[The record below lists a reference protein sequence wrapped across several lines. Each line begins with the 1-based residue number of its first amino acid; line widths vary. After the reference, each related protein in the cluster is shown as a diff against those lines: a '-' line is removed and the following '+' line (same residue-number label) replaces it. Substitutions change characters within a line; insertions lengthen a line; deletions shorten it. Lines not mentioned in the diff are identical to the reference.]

1 MKYGY
6 QKTVSI
12 SFEDV
17 DSRIRSALAE
27 NGFGVIT
34 EIDIKKTFKEKLDL
48 EYPRFRILGACN
60 PELAEKALKM
70 QSEVAML
77 MPCNV
82 VFWENEDKTV
92 TLSAIDAEQQLSV
105 TEHLGLIQIGKDVN
119 VMLKNTTHIVTS
131 NLTMVLLKK
140 TILSICHLNVN
151 QF

>member
-12 SFEDV
+12 SFKDV
-17 DSRIRSALAE
+17 DSKIRSTLAE

-34 EIDIKKTFKEKLDL
+34 EIDIKKTFKEKLNID
-48 EYPRFRILGACN
+48 YPRFRILGACN

-82 VFWENEDKTV
+82 VFWENEDSTV
-92 TLSAIDAEQQLSV
+92 TLSAIDAEQQLSI
-105 TEHLGLIQIGKDVN
+105 TEHDDLIQIGKDVN
-119 VMLKNTTHIVTS
+119 IMLKTAIDRV
-131 NLTMVLLKK
+131 
-140 TILSICHLNVN
+140 
-151 QF
+151 

>member
-12 SFEDV
+12 SFKEV
-17 DSRIRSALAE
+17 DSKIRSTLAE

-34 EIDIKKTFKEKLDL
+34 EIDIKKTFKEKLNID
-48 EYPRFRILGACN
+48 YPRFRILGACN

-82 VFWENEDKTV
+82 VFWENEDSTV

-105 TEHLGLIQIGKDVN
+105 TEHDDLIQIGKDVN
-119 VMLKNTTHIVTS
+119 IMLKTAIDRV
-131 NLTMVLLKK
+131 
-140 TILSICHLNVN
+140 
-151 QF
+151 

>member
-12 SFEDV
+12 SFKDV
-17 DSRIRSALAE
+17 DSKIRATLAE

-34 EIDIKKTFKEKLDL
+34 EIDIKKTFKEKLNID
-48 EYPRFRILGACN
+48 YPRFRILGACN

-82 VFWENEDKTV
+82 VFWENEDSTV

-105 TEHLGLIQIGKDVN
+105 TEHDDLIQIGKDVN
-119 VMLKNTTHIVTS
+119 IMLKTAIDRV
-131 NLTMVLLKK
+131 
-140 TILSICHLNVN
+140 
-151 QF
+151 

>member
-12 SFEDV
+12 SFKDV
-17 DSRIRSALAE
+17 DSKIRSTLAE

-34 EIDIKKTFKEKLDL
+34 EVDIKKTFKEKLNID
-48 EYPRFRILGACN
+48 YPRFRILGACN

-82 VFWENEDKTV
+82 VFWENEDSTV

-105 TEHLGLIQIGKDVN
+105 TEHDDLIQIGKDVN
-119 VMLKNTTHIVTS
+119 IMLKTAIDRV
-131 NLTMVLLKK
+131 
-140 TILSICHLNVN
+140 
-151 QF
+151 

>member
-12 SFEDV
+12 SFKDV
-17 DSRIRSALAE
+17 DSKIRSTLAE

-34 EIDIKKTFKEKLDL
+34 EIDIKKTFKEKLNID
-48 EYPRFRILGACN
+48 YPRFRILGACN

-82 VFWENEDKTV
+82 VFWENEDSTV
-92 TLSAIDAEQQLSV
+92 TLSAIDAEQQLGV
-105 TEHLGLIQIGKDVN
+105 TEHDDLIQIGKDVN
-119 VMLKNTTHIVTS
+119 IMLKTAIDRV
-131 NLTMVLLKK
+131 
-140 TILSICHLNVN
+140 
-151 QF
+151 

>member
-6 QKTVSI
+6 QKTISI

-17 DSRIRSALAE
+17 DSKIRSTLAE

-34 EIDIKKTFKEKLDL
+34 EIDIKKTFKEKLNID
-48 EYPRFRILGACN
+48 YPRFRILGACN

-105 TEHLGLIQIGKDVN
+105 TEHDDLIQIGKDVN
-119 VMLKNTTHIVTS
+119 IMLKTAIDRV
-131 NLTMVLLKK
+131 
-140 TILSICHLNVN
+140 
-151 QF
+151 

>member
-12 SFEDV
+12 SFKDV
-17 DSRIRSALAE
+17 DSKIRSTLAE

-34 EIDIKKTFKEKLDL
+34 EIDIKKTFKEKLNID
-48 EYPRFRILGACN
+48 YPRFRILGACN

-105 TEHLGLIQIGKDVN
+105 TEHDDLIQIGKDVN
-119 VMLKNTTHIVTS
+119 IMLKTAIDRV
-131 NLTMVLLKK
+131 
-140 TILSICHLNVN
+140 
-151 QF
+151 

>member
-6 QKTVSI
+6 QKTISI

-17 DSRIRSALAE
+17 DSKIRLTLAE

-34 EIDIKKTFKEKLDL
+34 EIDIKKTFKEKLNID
-48 EYPRFRILGACN
+48 YPRFRILGACN

-82 VFWENEDKTV
+82 IYWENEDKTV

-105 TEHLGLIQIGKDVN
+105 TEHDDLIQIGKDVN
-119 VMLKNTTHIVTS
+119 IMLKTAIDLV
-131 NLTMVLLKK
+131 
-140 TILSICHLNVN
+140 
-151 QF
+151 

>member
-17 DSRIRSALAE
+17 DSRIRLALAE

-60 PELAEKALKM
+60 PELAEKALKI

-119 VMLKNTTHIVTS
+119 VMLKSAID
-131 NLTMVLLKK
+131 VL
-140 TILSICHLNVN
+140 
-151 QF
+151 

>member
-12 SFEDV
+12 SFKDV
-17 DSRIRSALAE
+17 DSKIRSTLAE

-34 EIDIKKTFKEKLDL
+34 EIDIKKTFKEKLNID
-48 EYPRFRILGACN
+48 YPRSRILGACN

-105 TEHLGLIQIGKDVN
+105 TEHDDIIQIGKDVN
-119 VMLKNTTHIVTS
+119 IMLKMAIDLV
-131 NLTMVLLKK
+131 
-140 TILSICHLNVN
+140 
-151 QF
+151 

>member
-12 SFEDV
+12 SFKDV
-17 DSRIRSALAE
+17 DSKIRSTLAE

-34 EIDIKKTFKEKLDL
+34 EINIKKTFKEKLNID
-48 EYPRFRILGACN
+48 YPRFRILGACN

-82 VFWENEDKTV
+82 VFWQNEDSTV

-105 TEHLGLIQIGKDVN
+105 TEHDDLIQIGKDVN
-119 VMLKNTTHIVTS
+119 IMLKTAIDRV
-131 NLTMVLLKK
+131 
-140 TILSICHLNVN
+140 
-151 QF
+151 

>member
-12 SFEDV
+12 SFKDV
-17 DSRIRSALAE
+17 DSKIRSTLAE

-34 EIDIKKTFKEKLDL
+34 EIDIKKTFKEKLNID
-48 EYPRFRILGACN
+48 YPRFRILGACN

-82 VFWENEDKTV
+82 VFWENEDSTV

-105 TEHLGLIQIGKDVN
+105 TEHDDL
-119 VMLKNTTHIVTS
+119 
-131 NLTMVLLKK
+131 
-140 TILSICHLNVN
+140 ILSLIHI
-151 QF
+151 

>member
-34 EIDIKKTFKEKLDL
+34 EIDIKKTFKEKLEL

-119 VMLKNTTHIVTS
+119 VMLKSAID
-131 NLTMVLLKK
+131 VL
-140 TILSICHLNVN
+140 
-151 QF
+151 

>member
-12 SFEDV
+12 SFKDV
-17 DSRIRSALAE
+17 DSKIRSTLAE

-34 EIDIKKTFKEKLDL
+34 EIDIKKTFKEKLNID
-48 EYPRFRILGACN
+48 YPRFRILGACN
-60 PELAEKALKM
+60 PKLAEKALKM

-82 VFWENEDKTV
+82 VFWENEDSTV

-105 TEHLGLIQIGKDVN
+105 TEHDDLIQIGKDVN
-119 VMLKNTTHIVTS
+119 IMLKTAIDRV
-131 NLTMVLLKK
+131 
-140 TILSICHLNVN
+140 
-151 QF
+151 

>member
-12 SFEDV
+12 SFKDV
-17 DSRIRSALAE
+17 DSKIRSTLAE

-34 EIDIKKTFKEKLDL
+34 EIDIKKTFKEKLNID
-48 EYPRFRILGACN
+48 YPRFRILGACN

-82 VFWENEDKTV
+82 VFWENEDSTV

-105 TEHLGLIQIGKDVN
+105 TEHDDLIQIGKDVN
-119 VMLKNTTHIVTS
+119 IMLKTAID
-131 NLTMVLLKK
+131 LM
-140 TILSICHLNVN
+140 
-151 QF
+151 

>member
-1 MKYGY
+1 MKYAY

-17 DSRIRSALAE
+17 DSKIRSTLAE

-34 EIDIKKTFKEKLDL
+34 EIDIKKTFKEKLNID
-48 EYPRFRILGACN
+48 YPRFRILGACN

-82 VFWENEDKTV
+82 VFWENEDSTV

-105 TEHLGLIQIGKDVN
+105 TEHDDLIQIGKDVN
-119 VMLKNTTHIVTS
+119 IMLKTAIDRV
-131 NLTMVLLKK
+131 
-140 TILSICHLNVN
+140 
-151 QF
+151 

>member
-6 QKTVSI
+6 QKTISI

-17 DSRIRSALAE
+17 DSKIRSTLAE

-34 EIDIKKTFKEKLDL
+34 EIDIKKTFKEKLNID
-48 EYPRFRILGACN
+48 YPRFRILGACN

-105 TEHLGLIQIGKDVN
+105 TEHDDLIQIGKDVN
-119 VMLKNTTHIVTS
+119 IMLKTAIDLV
-131 NLTMVLLKK
+131 
-140 TILSICHLNVN
+140 
-151 QF
+151 

>member
-12 SFEDV
+12 SFKDV
-17 DSRIRSALAE
+17 DSKIRSTLAE

-34 EIDIKKTFKEKLDL
+34 EIDIKKTFKEKLNIY
-48 EYPRFRILGACN
+48 YPRFRILGACN

-82 VFWENEDKTV
+82 VFWENEDSTV

-105 TEHLGLIQIGKDVN
+105 TEHDDLIQIGKDVN
-119 VMLKNTTHIVTS
+119 IMLKTAIDR
-131 NLTMVLLKK
+131 L
-140 TILSICHLNVN
+140 
-151 QF
+151 

>member
-12 SFEDV
+12 SFKDV
-17 DSRIRSALAE
+17 DSKIRSTLAE

-34 EIDIKKTFKEKLDL
+34 EIDIKKTFNEKLNID
-48 EYPRFRILGACN
+48 YPRFRILGACN

-105 TEHLGLIQIGKDVN
+105 TEHDDLIQIGKDVN
-119 VMLKNTTHIVTS
+119 IMLKTAIDRV
-131 NLTMVLLKK
+131 
-140 TILSICHLNVN
+140 
-151 QF
+151 

>member
-12 SFEDV
+12 LFKDV
-17 DSRIRSALAE
+17 DSKIRSTLAE

-34 EIDIKKTFKEKLDL
+34 EIDIKKTFKEKLNID
-48 EYPRFRILGACN
+48 YPRFRILGACN

-82 VFWENEDKTV
+82 VFWENEDSTV

-105 TEHLGLIQIGKDVN
+105 TEHDDLIQIGKDVN
-119 VMLKNTTHIVTS
+119 IMLKTAIDRV
-131 NLTMVLLKK
+131 
-140 TILSICHLNVN
+140 
-151 QF
+151 

>member
-12 SFEDV
+12 PFKDV
-17 DSRIRSALAE
+17 DSKIRSTLAE

-34 EIDIKKTFKEKLDL
+34 EIDIKKTFKEKLNID
-48 EYPRFRILGACN
+48 YPRFRILGACN

-82 VFWENEDKTV
+82 VFWENEDSTV

-105 TEHLGLIQIGKDVN
+105 TEHDDLIQIGKDVN
-119 VMLKNTTHIVTS
+119 IMLKTAIDRV
-131 NLTMVLLKK
+131 
-140 TILSICHLNVN
+140 
-151 QF
+151 

>member
-119 VMLKNTTHIVTS
+119 VMLKSAID
-131 NLTMVLLKK
+131 VL
-140 TILSICHLNVN
+140 
-151 QF
+151 

>member
-17 DSRIRSALAE
+17 DSKIRSTLAE

-34 EIDIKKTFKEKLDL
+34 EIDMKKTFKEKLNID
-48 EYPRFRILGACN
+48 YPRFRILGACN

-82 VFWENEDKTV
+82 VFWENEDSTV

-105 TEHLGLIQIGKDVN
+105 TEHDDLIQIGKDVN
-119 VMLKNTTHIVTS
+119 IMLKTAIDRV
-131 NLTMVLLKK
+131 
-140 TILSICHLNVN
+140 
-151 QF
+151 

>member
-12 SFEDV
+12 SFKDV
-17 DSRIRSALAE
+17 DSKIRSTLAE

-34 EIDIKKTFKEKLDL
+34 EIDIKKTFKEKLNID
-48 EYPRFRILGACN
+48 YPRFRILGACN

-82 VFWENEDKTV
+82 VFWENEDSTV
-92 TLSAIDAEQQLSV
+92 TLSAIDAEQQLSL
-105 TEHLGLIQIGKDVN
+105 TEHDDLIQIGKDVN
-119 VMLKNTTHIVTS
+119 IMLKTAIDRV
-131 NLTMVLLKK
+131 
-140 TILSICHLNVN
+140 
-151 QF
+151 

>member
-6 QKTVSI
+6 QKTISI

-17 DSRIRSALAE
+17 DSKIRSTLAE

-34 EIDIKKTFKEKLDL
+34 EIDIKKTFKEKLNID
-48 EYPRFRILGACN
+48 YPRFRILGACN

-105 TEHLGLIQIGKDVN
+105 TEHDGLIQIGKDVN
-119 VMLKNTTHIVTS
+119 IMLKTAIDLV
-131 NLTMVLLKK
+131 
-140 TILSICHLNVN
+140 
-151 QF
+151 

>member
-12 SFEDV
+12 SFKDV
-17 DSRIRSALAE
+17 DSKIRSTLAE

-34 EIDIKKTFKEKLDL
+34 EIDIKKTFKEKLNID
-48 EYPRFRILGACN
+48 YPRFRILGACN

-82 VFWENEDKTV
+82 VFWENEDSTV

-105 TEHLGLIQIGKDVN
+105 TEHDDLIQIGKDVN
-119 VMLKNTTHIVTS
+119 IMLKTAIDRV
-131 NLTMVLLKK
+131 
-140 TILSICHLNVN
+140 
-151 QF
+151 

>member
-17 DSRIRSALAE
+17 DSKIRSTLAE

-34 EIDIKKTFKEKLDL
+34 EVDIKKTFKEKLNID
-48 EYPRFRILGACN
+48 YPRFSILGACN

-82 VFWENEDKTV
+82 VFWENEDSTV
-92 TLSAIDAEQQLSV
+92 TLSAIDAEHQLSV
-105 TEHLGLIQIGKDVN
+105 TEHDDLIQIGKDVN
-119 VMLKNTTHIVTS
+119 IMLKTAIDRV
-131 NLTMVLLKK
+131 
-140 TILSICHLNVN
+140 
-151 QF
+151 

>member
-6 QKTVSI
+6 QKTISI

-17 DSRIRSALAE
+17 DSKIRSTLAE

-34 EIDIKKTFKEKLDL
+34 EIDIKKTFKEKLNID
-48 EYPRFRILGACN
+48 YPRFRILGACN

-82 VFWENEDKTV
+82 VFWENEDSTV

-105 TEHLGLIQIGKDVN
+105 TEHDDLIQIGKDVN
-119 VMLKNTTHIVTS
+119 IMLKTAIDRV
-131 NLTMVLLKK
+131 
-140 TILSICHLNVN
+140 
-151 QF
+151 

>member
-17 DSRIRSALAE
+17 DSRIRLALAE

-119 VMLKNTTHIVTS
+119 VMLKSAID
-131 NLTMVLLKK
+131 VL
-140 TILSICHLNVN
+140 
-151 QF
+151 

>member
-12 SFEDV
+12 SFKDV
-17 DSRIRSALAE
+17 DSKIRSTLAE

-34 EIDIKKTFKEKLDL
+34 EIDIKKTFKEKLNID
-48 EYPRFRILGACN
+48 YSRFRILGACN

-82 VFWENEDKTV
+82 VFWENEDSTV

-105 TEHLGLIQIGKDVN
+105 TEHDDLIQIGKDVN
-119 VMLKNTTHIVTS
+119 IMLKTAIDRV
-131 NLTMVLLKK
+131 
-140 TILSICHLNVN
+140 
-151 QF
+151 

>member
-6 QKTVSI
+6 QKTISI

-17 DSRIRSALAE
+17 DSKIRSTLAE

-34 EIDIKKTFKEKLDL
+34 EIDIKKTFKEKLNID
-48 EYPRFRILGACN
+48 YPRFRILGACN

-82 VFWENEDKTV
+82 VFWENEDSTV

-105 TEHLGLIQIGKDVN
+105 TEHDDLIQIGRDVN
-119 VMLKNTTHIVTS
+119 IMLKTAIDRV
-131 NLTMVLLKK
+131 
-140 TILSICHLNVN
+140 
-151 QF
+151 

>member
-12 SFEDV
+12 SFKDV
-17 DSRIRSALAE
+17 DSKIRSTLAE

-34 EIDIKKTFKEKLDL
+34 EIDIKKTFKEKLNID
-48 EYPRFRILGACN
+48 YPRFRILGACN

-82 VFWENEDKTV
+82 VFWENEDSTV

-105 TEHLGLIQIGKDVN
+105 TEHDDLIQIGKDVN
-119 VMLKNTTHIVTS
+119 IMLKTAIDR
-131 NLTMVLLKK
+131 L
-140 TILSICHLNVN
+140 
-151 QF
+151 

>member
-1 MKYGY
+1 MKYAY

-17 DSRIRSALAE
+17 DSKIRSTLAE

-34 EIDIKKTFKEKLDL
+34 EIDIKKTFKEKLNID
-48 EYPRFRILGACN
+48 YPRFRILGACN

-82 VFWENEDKTV
+82 VYWENKDSTV
-92 TLSAIDAEQQLSV
+92 TLSAIDAEQQLIV
-105 TEHLGLIQIGKDVN
+105 TEHDDLIQIGKDVN
-119 VMLKNTTHIVTS
+119 IMLKTAIDRV
-131 NLTMVLLKK
+131 
-140 TILSICHLNVN
+140 
-151 QF
+151 

>member
-12 SFEDV
+12 SFKDV
-17 DSRIRSALAE
+17 DSKIRSTLAE

-34 EIDIKKTFKEKLDL
+34 EIDIKKTFKEKLNID
-48 EYPRFRILGACN
+48 YPRFHILGACN
-60 PELAEKALKM
+60 PKLAEKALKM

-82 VFWENEDKTV
+82 VFWENEDSTV

-105 TEHLGLIQIGKDVN
+105 TEHDDLIQIGKDVN
-119 VMLKNTTHIVTS
+119 IMLKTAIDRV
-131 NLTMVLLKK
+131 
-140 TILSICHLNVN
+140 
-151 QF
+151 

>member
-12 SFEDV
+12 SFKDV
-17 DSRIRSALAE
+17 DSKIRLTLAE

-34 EIDIKKTFKEKLDL
+34 EIDIKKTFKEKLNID
-48 EYPRFRILGACN
+48 YPRFRILGACN

-82 VFWENEDKTV
+82 VFWENEDSTV

-105 TEHLGLIQIGKDVN
+105 TEHDDLIQIGKDVN
-119 VMLKNTTHIVTS
+119 IMLKTAIDRV
-131 NLTMVLLKK
+131 
-140 TILSICHLNVN
+140 
-151 QF
+151 

>member
-17 DSRIRSALAE
+17 DSKIRSTLAE

-34 EIDIKKTFKEKLDL
+34 EIDIKKTFKEKLNID
-48 EYPRFRILGACN
+48 YPRFRILGACN

-70 QSEVAML
+70 ESEVAML

-82 VFWENEDKTV
+82 VFWENEDSTV

-105 TEHLGLIQIGKDVN
+105 TEHDDLIQIGKDVN
-119 VMLKNTTHIVTS
+119 IMLKTAIDRV
-131 NLTMVLLKK
+131 
-140 TILSICHLNVN
+140 
-151 QF
+151 